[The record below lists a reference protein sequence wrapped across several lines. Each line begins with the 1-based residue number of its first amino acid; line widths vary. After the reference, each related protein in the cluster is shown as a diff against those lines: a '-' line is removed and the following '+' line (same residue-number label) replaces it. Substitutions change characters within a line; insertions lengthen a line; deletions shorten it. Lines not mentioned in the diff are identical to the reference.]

1 MDVKRIRIQV
11 LFIRVWQWRTKK
23 KKKTDGSQ
31 LDRCPL
37 DKGQRERWLRRIME
51 KANKEGDTG
60 EWALQDVMKDIDSK
74 AEITTQSEIVP
85 LH

>member
-1 MDVKRIRIQV
+1 MKRQTEANSTDARLTRDNVK
-11 LFIRVWQWRTKK
+11 
-23 KKKTDGSQ
+23 
-31 LDRCPL
+31 
-37 DKGQRERWLRRIME
+37 RWLRRIME

-74 AEITTQSEIVP
+74 AEIATQSEIVP